1 MRKASFLSVSLI
13 VLLVALG
20 APARAGGKPSAC
32 VLPVA
37 PETKES
43 KDPVAN
49 IQTDPDP
56 DPSPVSAS
64 LTRMALLQAQLLDE
78 AALGREREAVR
89 NGLAASDHAQ
99 QGGLR
104 PEREGFL
111 RLGLAASDHAR
122 GGDIL
127 AAGVNTKKERYRL
140 RLLAASGRCRRNGEA
155 LAARAEAQAQEAF
168 ALRAEASLLR
178 AEAAIGSLVTTCTI
192 RILEWAVALKGHA
205 AASGAVSPEVM
216 EQLAEAVHR
225 AELAA
230 WASYAEAGR
239 CHLELPIPARPAPG
253 GEGLAMPGSGDRGLI
268 HDVLKGS
275 LKALAEALAGLS
287 GTTLEQV
294 GPGALAQD
302 LPA

>member
-89 NGLAASDHAQ
+89 N
-99 QGGLR
+99 
-104 PEREGFL
+104 
-111 RLGLAASDHAR
+111 GLAASDHAR